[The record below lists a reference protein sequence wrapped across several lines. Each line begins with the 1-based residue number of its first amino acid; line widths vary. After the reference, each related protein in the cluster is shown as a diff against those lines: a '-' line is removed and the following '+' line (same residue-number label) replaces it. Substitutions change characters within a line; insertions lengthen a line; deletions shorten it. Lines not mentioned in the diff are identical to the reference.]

1 MRRRAVTSAEMDVL
15 HRDVEE
21 LGRRVERLEASLRG
35 RGARSGLERE
45 AIRLVEQF
53 AELAFALPQVQRVVL
68 VADDDD
74 LTIWT
79 VIDAE
84 PFDRDQRYPVYGAQ
98 ARVLRDAECD
108 AVDFRLINVREFGSD
123 AADMMPR
130 AGILWERSRSRDAA
144 AL

>member
-1 MRRRAVTSAEMDVL
+1 MSQRTVTSAEMDVL

-45 AIRLVEQF
+45 AIRLVEHF
-53 AELAFALPQVQRVVL
+53 AGLAFALPQVQRVVL
-68 VADDDD
+68 IADEGD

-79 VIDAE
+79 VIDTE
-84 PFDRDQRYPVYGAQ
+84 PFDRGQRYPVYAAQ
-98 ARVLRDAECD
+98 ARALSMIDCD
-108 AVDFRLINVREFGSD
+108 SVDFRLINLREFGSD
-123 AADMMPR
+123 AADIVPR
-130 AGILWERSRSRDAA
+130 AEAIWERSRSRDAA